1 MQSNNF
7 HKKHLRGMIVL
18 GITRIQFFLT
28 LGILGVLAI
37 VRRLKERTQILRFVE
52 VDPVGKNFGA
62 FPPEI
67 PEKQFE
73 NFLP

>member
-1 MQSNNF
+1 MMTVF
-7 HKKHLRGMIVL
+7 
-18 GITRIQFFLT
+18 GITKAQFFLG

-37 VRRLKERTQILRFVE
+37 VRRLKERTQILRFLE
-52 VDPVGKNFGA
+52 ADPVGKNFGA

-67 PEKQFE
+67 PERQFE

>member
-1 MQSNNF
+1 
-7 HKKHLRGMIVL
+7 MIL
-18 GITRIQFFLT
+18 FRITKAQFFLG

-37 VRRLKERTQILRFVE
+37 VRRLKERTQILRFLE
-52 VDPVGKNFGA
+52 ADPVGKNFGA

-67 PEKQFE
+67 PERQFE